1 MKCCSVSITLLHVLT
16 AVSAVMM
23 IAASSYALDTEH
35 WMKNTSLQ
43 TKDHDVSDAADA
55 EIYSA
60 CDATFIKDLRFQGA
74 EAYQGLK
81 QECIKFSLDGH
92 SKTSCADRELKQT
105 LS

>member
-43 TKDHDVSDAADA
+43 TKDHDVSTLRMRKFTPHVMPLSTR
-55 EIYSA
+55 IYD
-60 CDATFIKDLRFQGA
+60 C
-74 EAYQGLK
+74 
-81 QECIKFSLDGH
+81 
-92 SKTSCADRELKQT
+92 REQKPT
-105 LS
+105 KA